1 MADTERLFLLDGTA
15 LAYRSFF
22 AFIRNPMFDRKGRN
36 ISAVFGFVGTLFRLL
51 ETEKPDHLAI
61 AFDPPGPTF
70 RHERYGKYKA
80 TREKMPEE
88 MVDSLPGISEVVDA
102 WKIPVFMEPGFE
114 ADDVLGTLARRAEE
128 RGIETWLV
136 TGDKDL
142 MQLVTEKV
150 RIYNILKAGVDLE
163 KYGPEE
169 VVGKM
174 GVPPEQIIDY
184 LGLVGDTS
192 DNIPGVPGIGPKT
205 AVKLLTEFGSMQAI
219 LDAAEGLKAKKQREN
234 LVEFREQALLS
245 KELAT
250 IKTDMPL
257 DVDFEDMRVGERDD
271 PALIRIFRGYSFNMF
286 LQKLEAGAKTSS
298 EIEYHTVRSE
308 EDLAKLIGELTTAG
322 IFAFD
327 TETTSI
333 DPIRADL
340 VGMSFSVAEGEAW
353 YVPVNLDPPF
363 LPTASILDRL
373 RPVLEDATV
382 GKVGQ
387 NIKYDIK
394 VMARAGV
401 SIRGV
406 TFDTMVASFLLD
418 PSSRQHNLD
427 TLALV
432 HLGVRKIPTSELIGK
447 GKDEITMAEV
457 PVETVAEYA
466 CEDAEVTWRL
476 YDRFDPKID
485 ERGFARLFDEVEVP
499 LIPVLARMEMKGVL
513 IEVPV
518 LTKMSVEM
526 GVEIERLER
535 EIQDD
540 AGAEFNVNSPQQLGD
555 VLFEK
560 LAIHRGT
567 KRKPKRTKTGQY
579 ATDQQTLSFFEDHE
593 IIRKI
598 FSYRE
603 YVKLRGTYVDALPQM
618 VNEETGRIH
627 ASYHQTVAITG
638 RLSASDPN
646 LQNIPI
652 RTEVGRKIRTAF
664 VAPEGAK
671 LLSADYSQIELRVL
685 AHLSGDKTL
694 TRAFQDGKD
703 IHTETA
709 ARIFAMTDVLVTREM
724 RSRAKAI
731 NFGII
736 YGMGPRRL
744 SMQTGISMTEAKEFI
759 ATYFETY
766 PGVAAFQEESKRM
779 AREEGY
785 VQTLLGR
792 RRYIQEEILSSNRQ
806 VQVNAE
812 NVAINTPIQG
822 TAADLIKVAMIAID
836 RRLREEGLESRM
848 IIQVHDELVLEVPDG
863 ENERVR
869 EIVRSGM
876 EGAIALEVP
885 IVVDMG
891 EGRNWLEAH

>member
-15 LAYRSFF
+15 LAYRSYF
-22 AFIRNPMFDRKGRN
+22 AFIRNPLFDRRGRN
-36 ISAVFGFVGTLFRLL
+36 ISAVYGFIGTLFRLL
-51 ETEKPDHLAI
+51 ETERPDHLAI

-70 RHERYGKYKA
+70 RHERYKPYKA

-88 MVDSLPGISEVVDA
+88 MVDSLPGIHEVVEA
-102 WKIPVFMEPGFE
+102 WRIPIFMKQGFE
-114 ADDVLGTLARRAEE
+114 ADDVLGTLARHAEAK
-128 RGIETWLV
+128 GIETWLV

-142 MQLVTEKV
+142 MQLVTGKV

-163 KYGPEE
+163 KYGPGE
-169 VVGKM
+169 VAQKL
-174 GVPPEQIIDY
+174 GVPPEQVIDY

-205 AVKLLTEFGSMQAI
+205 AVKLLEEFGTMEAL
-219 LDAAEGLKAKKQREN
+219 LDGAGTVKGKRAREN

-250 IKTDMPL
+250 IRTDVPL
-257 DVDFEDMRVGERDD
+257 SFDFEDMRVGERDD
-271 PALIRIFRGYSFNMF
+271 PTLIQLFRSYSFNGY
-286 LQKLEAGAKTSS
+286 LKKLEAGTATPSDAA
-298 EIEYHTVRSE
+298 YDTVASE
-308 EDLAKLIGELTTAG
+308 EDLAKLVKVLTTAG
-322 IFAFD
+322 LFAFD

-333 DPIRADL
+333 DAIRADL
-340 VGMSFSVAEGEAW
+340 VGMSFSVKEGSAW
-353 YVPVNLDPPF
+353 YVPMNLDPPF
-363 LPTASILDRL
+363 LPPEEILNRL
-373 RPVLEDATV
+373 RPVLSDETV

-387 NIKYDIK
+387 NIKYDLK

-401 SIRGV
+401 DLRGI

-418 PSSRQHNLD
+418 PASRQHNLD

-432 HLGVRKIPTSELIGK
+432 HLGLRKIPTSDLIGK

-476 YDRFDPKID
+476 FELFEPQVE
-485 ERGFARLFDEVEVP
+485 ERGFAPLNDDVEVP
-499 LIPVLARMEMKGVL
+499 LIPVLASMERKGVL

-518 LTKMSVEM
+518 LTKMGGEM
-526 GVEIERLER
+526 GEEIERLEK

-540 AGAEFNVNSPQQLGD
+540 AGVEFNVNSPSQLGE

-560 LAIHRGT
+560 LEIHRGT
-567 KRKPKRTKTGQY
+567 KRKPKKTKTGQY
-579 ATDQQTLSFFEDHE
+579 ATDQQTLSFFSDKD

-603 YVKLRGTYVDALPQM
+603 YVKLKGTYVDALPAL
-618 VNEETGRIH
+618 VNPETGRIH
-627 ASYHQTVAITG
+627 ASYHQTAAITG

-652 RTEVGRKIRTAF
+652 RTEVGRQIRTAF
-664 VAPEGAK
+664 VAPPGSK

-685 AHLSGDKTL
+685 AHLSGDTAL
-694 TRAFQDGKD
+694 TRAFREGKD

-709 ARIFAMTDVLVTREM
+709 ARIFAMSDELVTKEM

-736 YGMGPRRL
+736 YGMGARRL
-744 SMQTGISMTEAKEFI
+744 SMQTGISMSEAKDFI
-759 ATYFETY
+759 AAYFETY
-766 PGVAAFQEESKRM
+766 PGVAAFQEDSKRM

-792 RRYIQEEILSSNRQ
+792 RRYIQDEILSTNRQ

-822 TAADLIKVAMIAID
+822 TAADLIKVAMIAVD
-836 RRLREEGLESRM
+836 RRLRDEGLASRM
-848 IIQVHDELVLEVPDG
+848 IIQVHDELVLEVPDV

-869 EIVRSGM
+869 EIVREGM
-876 EGAIALEVP
+876 EGAIALDVP

-891 EGRNWLEAH
+891 EGLNWLEAH